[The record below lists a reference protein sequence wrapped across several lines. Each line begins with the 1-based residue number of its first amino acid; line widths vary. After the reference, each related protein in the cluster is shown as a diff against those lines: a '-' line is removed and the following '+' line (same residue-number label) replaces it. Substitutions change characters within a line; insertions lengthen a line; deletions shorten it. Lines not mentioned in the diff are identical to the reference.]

1 MLKHTQEKSS
11 KISEMKEKERKEMMN
26 SRVTSTAP
34 KDATGETDQRKHCVE
49 RRNEKGGHAFPLCD
63 LWCLFCRSGDG

>member
-1 MLKHTQEKSS
+1 
-11 KISEMKEKERKEMMN
+11 MMN